1 MLKPTYLA
9 LVLLA
14 AIALSPI
21 ALIVYVF
28 LCQKE
33 RSLRF
38 QTESSAHL
46 SFSAAT
52 AINRVDLRK
61 TQWR

>member
-38 QTESSAHL
+38 QTESSSHL
-46 SFSAAT
+46 SFPAAT